1 MMTIALFLAPR
12 GGGGGG
18 GQLPGRNRC
27 ETLRC
32 GSSWRATRKPALWRL
47 KHTRTVLRIKVGV
60 ERSPPLLL
68 CPYGTL
74 LRRGA
79 ASRCAAMR
87 GVGALADRGFAR
99 AAAAGL
105 ASVAA
110 LAAAGV
116 LIDGAWVMMTPARG
130 QPAAS
135 TGQRAPFREKLHQ
148 TASQTAAN
156 SNRNR
161 GAKPAQRSDSGII

>member
-1 MMTIALFLAPR
+1 MPLFAP
-12 GGGGGG
+12 
-18 GQLPGRNRC
+18 LGRPLYVHYADPPEHVVLNDSC
-27 ETLRC
+27 TVVD
-32 GSSWRATRKPALWRL
+32 RARDA
-47 KHTRTVLRIKVGV
+47 G
-60 ERSPPLLL
+60 
-68 CPYGTL
+68 
-74 LRRGA
+74 
-79 ASRCAAMR
+79 CAAMR

-116 LIDGAWVMMTPARG
+116 LIDGARVMMTPARG